1 MHARG
6 IKGTIGGG
14 NAAISKVSFLCSVN
28 LYNTDIDFSSLLFG
42 TLRTVTLF
50 LL

>member
-28 LYNTDIDFSSLLFG
+28 LYNIDFSSLLFG
-42 TLRTVTLF
+42 TLRTVTLY